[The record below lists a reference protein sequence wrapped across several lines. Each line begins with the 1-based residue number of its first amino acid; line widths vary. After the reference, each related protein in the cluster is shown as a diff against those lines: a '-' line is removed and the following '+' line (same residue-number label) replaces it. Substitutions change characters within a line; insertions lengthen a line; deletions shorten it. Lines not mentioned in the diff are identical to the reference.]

1 MSAAALRVS
10 GLTKRYGDHAVLH
23 DVSLSIA
30 PGEFVVLFGPS
41 GSGKTTLFRCIGRL
55 VPIETGEIHLGAAPL
70 HALQGRALLRA
81 RRSIGLIFQQFN
93 LIRRTDALD
102 NVLTGRLGQVPAWR
116 ALLRCFSRED
126 RALALSCLDR
136 VGLLPH
142 ARRRA
147 DRLSGG
153 QQQRAAIAR
162 ALAQGSR
169 VILAD
174 EPTASLDPE
183 NAANVLSLLKEL
195 AHERG
200 IAVLC
205 SLHQVELARRY
216 ADRIVVLDGGRIAT
230 ATG

>member
-1 MSAAALRVS
+1 MSGAALRVS
-10 GLTKRYGDHAVLH
+10 GLSKRYGDHAVLR
-23 DVSLSIA
+23 DVSLAVA

-41 GSGKTTLFRCIGRL
+41 GAGKTTLFRCIGRL
-55 VPIETGEIHLGAAPL
+55 ARPDAGEIHAGDAPL
-70 HALQGRALLRA
+70 HALEGGALMRA
-81 RRSIGLIFQQFN
+81 RRSIGVIFQQFN
-93 LIRRTDALD
+93 LIRRTSALD
-102 NVLTGRLGQVPAWR
+102 NVLTGRLGHVPAWR
-116 ALLRCFSRED
+116 AVLRRFSRDD

-142 ARRRA
+142 AHRRA

-174 EPTASLDPE
+174 EPIGSLDPD

-216 ADRIVVLDGGRIAT
+216 ADRIVMLDGGRIVAS
-230 ATG
+230 GG